1 MRKNPGLQCKPRSR
15 KETDARVYYITGRYL
30 GVKVNVSLGTE
41 DEREANRLFDV
52 VLPDVLRRIRDGHY
66 ASDTFGKL
74 AQDYIAKGKSDRFL
88 QPLIDKFGHAKVND
102 IADSDVLKFLDEY
115 GAKHRWSAQTKNR
128 QGLTPFQAVCNW
140 GARQRPQRCHARLI
154 EPYTF
159 DKQPVIAAPDAWLFA
174 VLDACEGQMHLKM
187 RALIL
192 LLCITASRIS
202 EALRIE
208 WHHVHLE
215 EGWALL
221 ERTKSRKGKPRPR
234 RLTLPQVL
242 VDALRAIKPDVS
254 DADLIGKPVF
264 PWSHRSGVAVRLKA
278 ICRRA
283 KLPYYSSHKWGR
295 HKFAEHM
302 LRSKMPLSA
311 VKDGGG
317 WASLSVVVDNYGF
330 MEESYTSELIRANA
344 DRLASRID
352 NRRKPESIADTTK
365 AKSLEDKRKIAR

>member
-1 MRKNPGLQCKPRSR
+1 MRKQPGLQCKPRRR
-15 KETDARVYYITGRYL
+15 KETDANVYYITGRYL

-41 DEREANRLFDV
+41 DEREANRLFDEK
-52 VLPDVLRRIRDGHY
+52 LPDVLRRIRDGHY

-74 AQDYIAKGKSDRFL
+74 AQDYKAKGKSDRFL
-88 QPLIDKFGHAKVND
+88 QPLIDKFGHTKTND
-102 IADSDVLKFLDEY
+102 IPDADVLKFLDEY
-115 GAKHRWSAQTKNR
+115 GAKHGWSPQTKNR
-128 QGLTPFQAVCNW
+128 QGLTPFMAVCNW

-154 EPYTF
+154 EPYEF
-159 DKQPVIAAPDAWLFA
+159 DKEAVIAAPDAWLFA
-174 VLDACEGQMHLKM
+174 VLDACEAQRHHKM

-192 LLCITASRIS
+192 LLCITAARIS

-208 WHHVHLE
+208 WHHIHLE

-221 ERTKSRKGKPRPR
+221 ERTKSKKGKPRPR

-242 VDALRAIKPDVS
+242 VDALREIKPDVS
-254 DADLIGKPVF
+254 DADLIGRRVF
-264 PWSHRSGVAVRLKA
+264 SWSHRSGVAVRLKA

-283 KLPYYSSHKWGR
+283 GLSYYSSHKWGR

-317 WASLSVVVDNYGF
+317 WASLTVVVDNYGY
-330 MEESYTSELIRANA
+330 MEESYTSELVRANA

-352 NRRKPESIADTTK
+352 NHRRLDATTDTTRPK
-365 AKSLEDKRKIAR
+365 MLEDKRKKA